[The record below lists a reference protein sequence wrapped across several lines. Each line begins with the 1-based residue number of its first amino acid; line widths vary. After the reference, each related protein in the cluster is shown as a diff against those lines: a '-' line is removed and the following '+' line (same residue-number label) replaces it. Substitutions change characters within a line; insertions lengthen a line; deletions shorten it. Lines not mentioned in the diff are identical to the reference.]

1 MKTIAVASIAWLA
14 ASAVVATQPVPLEQL
29 LEKAGRYARGFQH
42 DFETVIAD
50 ETYVQRER
58 VTRTR
63 AGKAHIT
70 NSART
75 INSEMVFMW
84 LPEDRSWLLVRNVL
98 KVDRK
103 EVPDSRARLER
114 VIADAAPGAM
124 LPRFNR
130 LRDESARFNL
140 GRIYRNL
147 NDPMLPFQFVDQS
160 YQPRF
165 TFEIAGEDTING
177 VATWKLAFVETALP
191 TVVTVDRHDVF
202 SKGEIWLTSSGIV
215 LRTHLAVEN
224 PVTSL
229 SSSFVVTYGRDQK
242 LAGWVPVRMEEA
254 YSQHPPASSFGSLV
268 TDITCVATYSNFRRF
283 ETSARII
290 TPK

>member
-1 MKTIAVASIAWLA
+1 MTKIPVALIACVAATTTVASQ
-14 ASAVVATQPVPLEQL
+14 QPPLDLL
-29 LEKAGRYARGFQH
+29 LEKAGRYARGFQQ

-58 VTRTR
+58 VTRTQ
-63 AGKAHIT
+63 AGRERII

-103 EVPDSRARLER
+103 DVPDSKARLEH
-114 VIADAAPGAM
+114 VIADATPGAL

-147 NDPMLPFQFVDQS
+147 NDPMLPFQFVDPS

-165 TFEIAGEDTING
+165 TFEIAGEDTIDG
-177 VATWKLAFVETALP
+177 VAAWKLTFAEKAMP
-191 TVVTVDRHDVF
+191 TVVTVDKHDSF
-202 SKGEIWLTSSGIV
+202 SKGDIWLTSSGIV

-224 PVTSL
+224 QLTSL
-229 SSSFVVTYGRDQK
+229 RSTFVVTYGRDSK
-242 LAGWVPVRMEEA
+242 LAGWVPVRMEET
-254 YSQHPPASSFGSLV
+254 YSQRPPASSSDRLA
-268 TDITCVATYSNFRRF
+268 TEISCVATYSNFRRF
-283 ETSARII
+283 ETSARIV